1 MRIVADF
8 IPQTLGSKTT
18 NFMIRGRGGNKNVKM
33 NKRSIRQN
41 NNFTRAS
48 YFLEISLT
56 FLLDNDV
63 KLLNFT
69 FCGGRK
75 VATTK
80 FYFSFCTNYTW
91 IGILVQR
98 DSPTFDKSK
107 WVGIIA
113 IEIGRT

>member
-1 MRIVADF
+1 MRIVADL

-33 NKRSIRQN
+33 NNRFRGQN

-56 FLLDNDV
+56 LLLDYDV

-80 FYFSFCTNYTW
+80 FYFSF
-91 IGILVQR
+91 
-98 DSPTFDKSK
+98 
-107 WVGIIA
+107 
-113 IEIGRT
+113 

>member
-1 MRIVADF
+1 MRIVADL

-33 NKRSIRQN
+33 NNRFRAQN

-69 FCGGRK
+69 FCGGHK
-75 VATTK
+75 EATTK
-80 FYFSFCTNYTW
+80 FYFSF
-91 IGILVQR
+91 
-98 DSPTFDKSK
+98 
-107 WVGIIA
+107 
-113 IEIGRT
+113 